1 MSDMMKLGKMI
12 KTKATKLIE
21 LRSFDLDPVGW
32 SLTATTIE
40 FNIEKD
46 PFGKGGFREAYR

>member
-1 MSDMMKLGKMI
+1 MSEMMKLRKII

-21 LRSFDLDPVGW
+21 LRSFDLNRVGW